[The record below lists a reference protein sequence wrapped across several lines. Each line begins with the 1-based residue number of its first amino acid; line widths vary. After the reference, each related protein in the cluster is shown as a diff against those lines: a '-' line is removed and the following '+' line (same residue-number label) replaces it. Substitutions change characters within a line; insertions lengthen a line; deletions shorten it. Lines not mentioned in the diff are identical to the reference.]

1 MDLVTVIIPYYKKK
15 KYIEKTI
22 KSVIGQSYKNI
33 EIIIIYDNASNADL
47 NYIKKLKILDSRIK
61 LIVNKK
67 NIGAGKSRNKGIQI
81 AKGKYISFL
90 DSDDLWKKDKLKKQ
104 LRIMK
109 RKNFSISHTSYEII
123 EENNKII
130 GHRAARTFTNVN
142 SLLRSCDIGLSTVI
156 IKREILKKSDCFSN
170 MKTKEDFVFWLKLL
184 KKNFKIHGIQIYL
197 TKWRKLNNSLS
208 SSVLQKLIDGF
219 TVYNRY
225 LKMNFVK
232 SLYYLFL
239 LSINSIIKK
248 IV

>member
-15 KYIEKTI
+15 KYIKKTI
-22 KSVIGQSYKNI
+22 KSVIDQSYKNI
-33 EIIIIYDNASNADL
+33 EIIIIYDNETDAEL

-61 LIVNKK
+61 LIVNNK
-67 NIGAGKSRNKGIQI
+67 NIGAGKSRNRGIQI

-109 RKNFSISHTSYEII
+109 RKNLSITHTSYEII
-123 EENNKII
+123 EKNNKII
-130 GHRAARTFTNVN
+130 GHRVARTFNNVD
-142 SLLRSCDIGLSTVI
+142 SLMRSCDIGLSTVV
-156 IKREILKKSDCFSN
+156 IKKSILKKSDCFSS

-184 KKNFKIHGIQIYL
+184 SKNFKIYGIQIYL

-208 SSVLQKLIDGF
+208 SSVLQRLLDGF
-219 TVYNRY
+219 TIYNKY

-232 SLYYLFL
+232 SIYYLFL

>member
-1 MDLVTVIIPYYKKK
+1 M
-15 KYIEKTI
+15 EKI
-22 KSVIGQSYKNI
+22 N
-33 EIIIIYDNASNADL
+33 
-47 NYIKKLKILDSRIK
+47 
-61 LIVNKK
+61 
-67 NIGAGKSRNKGIQI
+67 
-81 AKGKYISFL
+81 
-90 DSDDLWKKDKLKKQ
+90 KLKKEFIQ
-104 LRIMK
+104 LGLDGYFIPKNDEFFGEYINASKDYLQYISNFSGSLGYALIMK
-109 RKNFSISHTSYEII
+109 KKNFSISHTSYEII

-156 IKREILKKSDCFSN
+156 IKREILKNSDCFSN

-184 KKNFKIHGIQIYL
+184 SKNFKIYGIQIYL

-208 SSVLQKLIDGF
+208 SSVLQRLLDGF
-219 TVYNRY
+219 TIYNKY

>member
-1 MDLVTVIIPYYKKK
+1 MLESQEIKE
-15 KYIEKTI
+15 IE
-22 KSVIGQSYKNI
+22 
-33 EIIIIYDNASNADL
+33 
-47 NYIKKLKILDSRIK
+47 
-61 LIVNKK
+61 
-67 NIGAGKSRNKGIQI
+67 I

-90 DSDDLWKKDKLKKQ
+90 ESDHLRKKFKLKKQ

-109 RKNFSISHTSYEII
+109 KKNFSISHTSYEII

-130 GHRAARTFTNVN
+130 GHRVARTFNNVD

-156 IKREILKKSDCFSN
+156 IKRSILKKSDCFSS

-184 KKNFKIHGIQIYL
+184 SKNFKIYGIQIYL

-208 SSVLQKLIDGF
+208 SSVLQRVMDGF
-219 TVYNRY
+219 TIYNKY

-232 SLYYLFL
+232 SIYYLFL